1 MKKKLKNF
9 IPSKRRLM
17 QLYLG
22 LLLNANLKGFISGRI
37 YTGKTKIVCAPGI
50 NCYSCPGAVGACPLG
65 SLQGSF
71 SKNHSAVFY
80 VCGIL
85 LLYAIMFGRMICGWI
100 CPFGLVQDLLHKV
113 PSPKVK
119 KSPVTRVLSLLKY
132 AILVLFVF
140 VVPIAYGLRHEAL
153 PAFCKYICP
162 AGTLEGGMTLTS
174 NWFVQ
179 HSYLWMLGPLF
190 TWKFLLMVSILVG
203 CIFIF
208 RLFCRFICPLGA
220 LYGLFNKFSVFGI
233 KVDDHKC
240 TNCGLC
246 TAHCK
251 VDIKTVGDRECISCG
266 DCISVCPS
274 KAISFKGVKF
284 PEPSPKTRKKQLVVK
299 IIAATLMLALLG
311 GAIYYFWQD
320 TPPMSQYKE
329 IGQVGLKKP
338 VEPQQELTE
347 GNQVGNLCY
356 SFESEVVTADGV
368 SGETIDPTK
377 TGKITVI
384 NFWGTWCGP
393 CVAEL
398 PYFNQLAENY
408 AEEVTVIAIHSALS
422 RETAPEFIKT
432 NYPDTNMIF
441 AQDIENDQNG
451 EFYDLLGGI
460 GAFPYTVV
468 LNKDGVIT
476 ASFPSSVTYADLE
489 EAVTG
494 SKPILPPEGNQ
505 VGNLCYSFEA
515 EVVTA
520 DGVSGEVIDP
530 TKTGKITVINFWG
543 TWCGPCVA
551 ELPYFD
557 QLASEYDVTVIAI
570 HSALSRETAPEFIKT
585 NYPDTNMIFAQDIE
599 NDQNGEFYDL
609 LGGIGAFPYTVVLDE
624 DGVIIASFPS
634 SVTYEDLQGAICE

>member
-1 MKKKLKNF
+1 MKKLKNL
-9 IPSKRRLM
+9 IPTKRRLM

-37 YTGKTKIVCAPGI
+37 YTGKTKVVCAPGI

-71 SKNHSAVFY
+71 AKNHSAVFY
-80 VCGIL
+80 VVGIL
-85 LLYAIMFGRMICGWI
+85 LLYAVLLGRMICGWI

-140 VVPIAYGLRHEAL
+140 IVPIAYGLRHEAL

-162 AGTLEGGMTLTS
+162 AGTLEGGLTLTS

-203 CIFIF
+203 CIFVF

-233 KVDDHKC
+233 AVDEHKC
-240 TNCGLC
+240 THCGLC
-246 TAHCK
+246 TAKCK

-266 DCISVCPS
+266 DCVSVCPS
-274 KAISFKGVKF
+274 KAIKWKGIKMA
-284 PEPSPKTRKKQLVVK
+284 EPSPKTKKKQLVVK
-299 IIAATLMLALLG
+299 IVAAIVMLAVLG

-320 TPPMSQYKE
+320 TPSMDYYKSQ
-329 IGQVGLKKP
+329 GQMGLSEP
-338 VEPQQELTE
+338 VDPEAELTE

-356 SFESEVVTADGV
+356 SFQAEIVTGDGV
-368 SGETIDPTK
+368 SGEKIDPTA
-377 TGKITVI
+377 TGKKTVI

-398 PYFNQLAENY
+398 PHFNQLAE
-408 AEEVTVIAIHSALS
+408 
-422 RETAPEFIKT
+422 
-432 NYPDTNMIF
+432 
-441 AQDIENDQNG
+441 
-451 EFYDLLGGI
+451 
-460 GAFPYTVV
+460 
-468 LNKDGVIT
+468 
-476 ASFPSSVTYADLE
+476 
-489 EAVTG
+489 
-494 SKPILPPEGNQ
+494 
-505 VGNLCYSFEA
+505 
-515 EVVTA
+515 
-520 DGVSGEVIDP
+520 
-530 TKTGKITVINFWG
+530 
-543 TWCGPCVA
+543 
-551 ELPYFD
+551 
-557 QLASEYDVTVIAI
+557 EYDVTVIAI
-570 HSALSRETAPEFIKT
+570 HSALSRETAPDFVKST
-585 NYPDTNMIFAQDIE
+585 YPDSKIVFAQDVD
-599 NDQNGEFYDL
+599 NGMNGEFYDL

-624 DGVIIASFPS
+624 EGVIIAKFPS
-634 SVTYEDLQGAICE
+634 SVTYEDLEKAICE